1 MEAARTGRLH
11 AFFMTLEW
19 QRLPNGI
26 SNTNMAS
33 KWGRTMKRIA
43 IGLVMFV
50 AIAGAAALLFQK
62 QLGAVIFQRA
72 AQEVPGRD
80 QLADLDD
87 GLHIGLCG
95 TGSPMPNPRRAGPCN
110 VVVAGRQVFVV
121 DMGENGNRNLNLMG
135 ISAADV
141 DALLL
146 THFHSD
152 HIDGIGPL
160 MLFHWTRGASAA
172 PLPIYGPKGV
182 EQVVAGFNAAYALD
196 HSYRIAHHGETVV
209 PSSGG
214 GATARPFALTGDAAV
229 ILKGGG
235 LTVTAFRVDHDPIS
249 PAVGYRFD
257 YKGRAVCISGDTAK
271 SANLIA
277 ACKGADLIVHD
288 ALQPQMVKDIAA
300 AFAAEGNANT
310 AKIFADIQDY
320 HASPEQAAESAQEA
334 GAQMLVL
341 SHLVPP
347 LPFAYLYPA
356 FLGDAPARFDGAI
369 VVGEDGMLF
378 SLPPKSDAINRRS
391 LL

>member
-1 MEAARTGRLH
+1 
-11 AFFMTLEW
+11 
-19 QRLPNGI
+19 
-26 SNTNMAS
+26 
-33 KWGRTMKRIA
+33 MKRVG
-43 IGLVMFV
+43 IGLLVVV
-50 AIAGAAALLFQK
+50 AIVGAAAWFFQK
-62 QLGAVIFQRA
+62 PIGEAMFRRA

-80 QLADLDD
+80 QLAGLED

-110 VVVAGRQVFVV
+110 VVVAGEQVLVV

-135 ISAADV
+135 ISAAEV

-160 MLFHWTRGASAA
+160 MLFHWTRGAATA
-172 PLPIYGPKGV
+172 PLRVYGPKGV

-196 HSYRIAHHGETVV
+196 NGYRTAHHGEAVV
-209 PSSGG
+209 PRSGA
-214 GATARPFALTGDAAV
+214 GAAARPFAIAGSTAIVLQ
-229 ILKGGG
+229 GGG
-235 LTVTAFRVDHDPIS
+235 LTVTAFTVDHDPIS

-277 ACKGADLIVHD
+277 VCKGADLIVHD
-288 ALQPQMVKDIAA
+288 ALQPRLVKDIQT
-300 AFAAEGNANT
+300 AFAAKGNAKT
-310 AKIFADIQDY
+310 AKIFGDIQDY
-320 HASPEQAAESAQEA
+320 HASPEQAAESAQDA
-334 GAQMLVL
+334 GARMLVL

-347 LPFAYLYPA
+347 LPLAYLYPA
-356 FLGDAPARFDGAI
+356 FLGDAPARFDGPI

-378 SLPPKSDAINRRS
+378 SLPPQSEAIDRRK